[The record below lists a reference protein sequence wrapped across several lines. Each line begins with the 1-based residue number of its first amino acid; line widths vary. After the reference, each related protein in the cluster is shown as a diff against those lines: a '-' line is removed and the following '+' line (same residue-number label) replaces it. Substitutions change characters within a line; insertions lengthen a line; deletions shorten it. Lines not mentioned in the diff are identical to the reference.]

1 MGVNKFWMQH
11 NSKDFCLRIITGN
24 ISHDFDMPSF
34 KLQIMIELPFS
45 VILLGIP
52 SFCYWAFM
60 FNIVF
65 LAFQFLNDVQVYL
78 QVLYKDKDDRLQEER
93 NN

>member
-1 MGVNKFWMQH
+1 MQQ
-11 NSKDFCLRIITGN
+11 NLRIITGN
-24 ISHDFDMPSF
+24 ISYDFDMPSF
-34 KLQIMIELPFS
+34 KLQNMIDLPSS

-52 SFCYWAFM
+52 SFCYLAVM

-65 LAFQFLNDVQVYL
+65 LAFQFLNNVQVYV
-78 QVLYKDKDDRLQEER
+78 QVLYKDKDHRLQEER